1 MSYTAEAT
9 YRRLYHKTPA
19 QIIDLLKATGID
31 PSTDYDDHPHATF
44 FDMGVLHLMT
54 RLDLSH
60 FSRVINEI
68 EDAARQPKEPE
79 PIYWSYD
86 LRAGDEAAIMA
97 EETGIDYSRCLVM
110 CNMD

>member
-1 MSYTAEAT
+1 MSYTAEET
-9 YRRLYHKTPA
+9 YRHLYRKTTPE
-19 QIIDLLKATGID
+19 IVSLLKATGIV
-31 PSTDYDDHPHATF
+31 PSSDYDDHPHATF
-44 FDMGVLHLMT
+44 FDMGILILIT
-54 RLDLSH
+54 RLDLRD
-60 FSRVINEI
+60 FSRLCNEI
-68 EDAARQPKEPE
+68 EDAALETKEPE